1 MEILSTSFDPKAGT
15 QCAHII
21 ECRMAASIAK
31 TFRPV
36 YLQQSARSVAL
47 RKAAELAA
55 HRQLIEDE
63 KAAAAEEAR
72 LA

>member
-1 MEILSTSFDPKAGT
+1 
-15 QCAHII
+15 
-21 ECRMAASIAK
+21 
-31 TFRPV
+31 V
-36 YLQQSARSVAL
+36 

-55 HRQLIEDE
+55 HRKLIEEE